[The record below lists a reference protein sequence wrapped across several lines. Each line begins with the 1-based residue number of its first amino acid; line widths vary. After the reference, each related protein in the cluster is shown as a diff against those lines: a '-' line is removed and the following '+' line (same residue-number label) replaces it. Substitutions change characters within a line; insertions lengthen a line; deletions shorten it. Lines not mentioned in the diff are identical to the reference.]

1 MFENAQPTE
10 NAYFGIRET
19 LPPSSLGYHTNNR
32 YDGFPPLM
40 SDGRAIQ
47 ASWQPE
53 AVLNT
58 AILQKAGI
66 KSNWEYRQYLTHN
79 AKEIMRMDMTE
90 AANDVGYYKRYV
102 DVDTEDNYP
111 KSLNT
116 PPQDAFR
123 TPGYIDRSTDLKQ
136 AYMTR
141 EQLEARMVSPVV
153 TQAELAKYMSTT
165 R

>member
-1 MFENAQPTE
+1 MFENAQTTE
-10 NAYFGIRET
+10 NAYFGIRQT
-19 LPPSSLGYHTNNR
+19 LPPSALGYHTNNR

-58 AILQKAGI
+58 AILQKNGI
-66 KSNWEYRQYLTHN
+66 KSNWEYRRFLTHN
-79 AKEIMRMDMTE
+79 AKEIMRMDMSE
-90 AANDVGYYKRYV
+90 AANDVGYYKRYL

-116 PPQDAFR
+116 PPQDALR
-123 TPGYIDRSTDLKQ
+123 RPGYIDRSTDLKQ

-141 EQLEARMVSPVV
+141 EQLEARMVSPVI
-153 TQAELAKYMSTT
+153 TQAELMKYTSGSK
-165 R
+165 